1 MSASTRPLRVL
12 AWFGMPD
19 PLALSRAAETLGRGV
34 EVVEIASNER
44 LEQLLDAEPGSWDL
58 IFPSDYLVERL
69 LNRNALLSLDS
80 DSLPL
85 DRLAAWARECEF
97 DAGNSVSVPFAFGTT
112 GYLRRG
118 NFSDSGTWEDL
129 FAPQHDLK
137 VGMLDE
143 VREVVGAALIS
154 RGLDPNACDD
164 ASLETAREVLE
175 AQVPS
180 VVRYDSDD
188 FTGPVASG
196 EVSAHQ
202 AWSGPASKAV
212 RESGGELTYVVPA
225 EGATLWITCAA
236 VPASAPEPEVSV
248 GLLTGLME
256 PELSSLATL
265 NGGYATAS
273 DAARALLPPEV
284 RDDETLFPDGETVSR
299 CSLLHDLGGGE
310 LAMATLFADIRAL
323 HRT

>member
-1 MSASTRPLRVL
+1 MFAPARPLRVL

-44 LEQLLDAEPGSWDL
+44 LEELLDAEPGTWDL

-69 LNRNALLSLDS
+69 SARDRLLPLKPEL
-80 DSLPL
+80 LPL
-85 DRLAAWARECEF
+85 DRLAPWARECEF
-97 DAGNSVSVPFAFGTT
+97 DPGNRLSVPFAYGTT
-112 GYLRRG
+112 GYLRR
-118 NFSDSGTWEDL
+118 SDFPDAGTWQDL
-129 FAPQHDLK
+129 FAPPEGLK

-164 ASLETAREVLE
+164 ASLEAAREVLQGQ
-175 AQVPS
+175 APS

-188 FTGPVASG
+188 FTGPVLSG
-196 EVSAHQ
+196 EVSAHH

-212 RESGGELTYVVPA
+212 RESGGGLTYVVPS

-236 VPASAPEPEVSV
+236 IPADAPEPEAS
-248 GLLTGLME
+248 LAFLAGLME

-265 NGGYATAS
+265 NGGYATPN
-273 DAARALLPPEV
+273 DVARALLPPEIR
-284 RDDETLFPDGETVSR
+284 RDQSLFPDERMVAR

-310 LAMATLFADIRAL
+310 QMMVDLFAGIQAPRD
-323 HRT
+323 T